1 MAVTFGTSLPSRGE
15 MAGPEQLRSVAQ
27 RAEDL
32 GYDHVWVSD
41 HIVLPHKVD
50 SFYPY
55 AADGIPTFRPEEPYY
70 EPLAALN
77 FIAGSYAAITI
88 DTF

>member
-41 HIVLPHKVD
+41 HIVDRKSVV
-50 SFYPY
+50 
-55 AADGIPTFRPEEPYY
+55 
-70 EPLAALN
+70 
-77 FIAGSYAAITI
+77 
-88 DTF
+88 

>member
-1 MAVTFGTSLPSRGE
+1 MPVTFGTSLPSRGE

-32 GYDHVWVSD
+32 GYDHVWVRD
-41 HIVLPHKVD
+41 HIVLPKTVD

-55 AADGIPTFRPEEPYY
+55 AAAGVAPFRP
-70 EPLAALN
+70 AAPSPDPPPKSRPPPRS
-77 FIAGSYAAITI
+77 AWDHPS
-88 DTF
+88 